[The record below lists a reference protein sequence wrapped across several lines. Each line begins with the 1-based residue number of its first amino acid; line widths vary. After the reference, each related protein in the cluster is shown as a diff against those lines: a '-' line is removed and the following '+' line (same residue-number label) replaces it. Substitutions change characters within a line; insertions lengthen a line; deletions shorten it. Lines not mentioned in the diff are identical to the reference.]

1 MAEPPLL
8 LPLFLLL
15 PLLYININ
23 IYIYLCICICIC
35 FFFYFLSTPHPVGDS
50 KGIWWKRKVTNQRG
64 KDGSIYLF
72 SLTQVE
78 KYE

>member
-8 LPLFLLL
+8 LPLSLLL
-15 PLLYININ
+15 PLLYIHINIY
-23 IYIYLCICICIC
+23 IYIYLCICIC
-35 FFFYFLSTPHPVGDS
+35 FFFYLLSTPHPVGDR
-50 KGIWWKRKVTNQRG
+50 KRIWWKRKVTNQRR
-64 KDGSIYLF
+64 KDRLIYLI